1 MFSEC
6 IKLLTYFDHGQNFPV
21 FFLAKTESPALGIN
35 IVILVPVWKH
45 FMFLKFMI
53 NLTYKEAFNNTLYLI
68 QVPRLNYWEF
78 IAEIKT
84 LILLLSQVHHE

>member
-1 MFSEC
+1 MDKTS
-6 IKLLTYFDHGQNFPV
+6 L

-45 FMFLKFMI
+45 FMSLKFII